1 MNHAVIDD
9 FLSAKD
15 HLDLWGAFQRGVI
28 AGAEPLAWNRS
39 YRVSDGGLHDEAPG
53 TAPPPLRLLGEKLA
67 ASMRN
72 PPITIDPW
80 TGFTQ
85 SPWVYRAGSGLEW
98 HSDTGWLGGYIYF
111 AHVQWRASWG
121 GELLVA
127 TNAARSEG
135 VFLSPRPNRLVL
147 LRGGTMHCV
156 KKVENTAA
164 FRASV
169 SGFFYGTGNVP

>member
-9 FLSAKD
+9 FLRPQD
-15 HLDLWGAFQRGVI
+15 HLDLWDAFQHSVLHP
-28 AGAEPLAWNRS
+28 AEAIAWNRS
-39 YRVSDGGLHDEAPG
+39 YRVTDRGLHNEA
-53 TAPPPLRLLGEKLA
+53 TDAAPPQLRLLSEKLA
-67 ASMRN
+67 ALMRN

-85 SPWVYRAGSGLEW
+85 SRWVYRAGTGLEW
-98 HSDTGWLGGYIYF
+98 HSDRGWLGGYIYF
-111 AHVQWRASWG
+111 AHAQWRASWG

-127 TNAARSEG
+127 TDAARTEG

-156 KKVENTAA
+156 KKVESTAA
-164 FRASV
+164 LRASV
-169 SGFFYGTGNVP
+169 SGFFYS